1 MVRFE
6 SRLKKMY
13 QQQGLQNRFLNS
25 EEKYAQSGE
34 APVLA
39 KSELQ
44 FDLSCRATNGLQS
57 AVTPGLC

>member
-1 MVRFE
+1 
-6 SRLKKMY
+6 MY
-13 QQQGLQNRFLNS
+13 QQQALQNRFVNS
-25 EEKYAQSGE
+25 EEKCAQSGE

-39 KSELQ
+39 KGEMG